1 MWRIRTPNRRS
12 LLTPKKSNPK
22 KIVALIAALNAAV
35 WLGARSFSLVAGP
48 AFFSPA
54 LEPILPKPEDGIA
67 ARYLIGKFTAFQ
79 IACASISLGTMA
91 IGWRWNARRFPV
103 PQALVLG
110 TVILLI
116 VVSMV
121 WIMPKLDAMH
131 HAKYAD
137 YFGLNVTPEVQ
148 QTAAKQF
155 GPLHGLSQVGNLLV
169 LLGLLAQF
177 ILTWRLATEF
187 NQKEN

>member
-1 MWRIRTPNRRS
+1 M
-12 LLTPKKSNPK
+12 TPKKSNPK
-22 KIVALIAALNAAV
+22 KIVALVAALNAAV
-35 WLGARSFSLVAGP
+35 WLGGAVFFTFFAGP

-54 LEPILPKPEDGIA
+54 LDPILPKPEDGIA

-79 IACASISLGTMA
+79 IACASIALGTMV
-91 IGWRWNARRFPV
+91 IGWRWNARRFQV

-169 LLGLLAQF
+169 LLGLTAQF
-177 ILTWRLATEF
+177 ILTWRLATEL
-187 NQKEN
+187 NQKENEP

>member
-1 MWRIRTPNRRS
+1 M
-12 LLTPKKSNPK
+12 TPKKSNPK

-35 WLGARSFSLVAGP
+35 WLGGAVFFTFVAGP

-91 IGWRWNARRFPV
+91 IGWRWNARRFQV

-137 YFGLNVTPEVQ
+137 YFGLNITPEVQ

-177 ILTWRLATEF
+177 ILTWRLATEL
-187 NQKEN
+187 NQREN

>member
-1 MWRIRTPNRRS
+1 M
-12 LLTPKKSNPK
+12 
-22 KIVALIAALNAAV
+22 
-35 WLGARSFSLVAGP
+35 WLGGAVFFTFVAGP

-79 IACASISLGTMA
+79 IACASIALGTMV
-91 IGWRWNARRFPV
+91 IGGAGTRGVFNA
-103 PQALVLG
+103 QALVLG

-116 VVSMV
+116 VISMV

-137 YFGLNVTPEVQ
+137 YFGLNITDEAQ
-148 QTAAKQF
+148 QAAAKQF
-155 GPLHGLSQVGNLLV
+155 GRLHGLASGNLLV
-169 LLGLLAQF
+169 LLGLTAQF
-177 ILTWRLATEF
+177 ILTWRWPRS
-187 NQKEN
+187 

>member
-1 MWRIRTPNRRS
+1 M
-12 LLTPKKSNPK
+12 
-22 KIVALIAALNAAV
+22 
-35 WLGARSFSLVAGP
+35 
-48 AFFSPA
+48 
-54 LEPILPKPEDGIA
+54 
-67 ARYLIGKFTAFQ
+67 
-79 IACASISLGTMA
+79 
-91 IGWRWNARRFPV
+91 
-103 PQALVLG
+103 LG

-155 GPLHGLSQVGNLLV
+155 GRCLSQVGNLLV
-169 LLGLLAQF
+169 LLGLLASSPHV
-177 ILTWRLATEF
+177 ASGHGVES
-187 NQKEN
+187 KEN